1 MVRSS
6 GARERIAFV
15 ELWRLGDS
23 VLATGGLRTLRLARP
38 DAEIALVSNPAY
50 SDPLLRSGDYDVH
63 IPLAAFWT
71 RGLVARDKYLPW
83 TIDYG
88 AIVRAWRRL
97 RDFRA
102 DTYLLFRGDPREQ
115 LLFASVGHGSVVD
128 GRRRHPILPGT
139 QLLPAPVGGHRYL
152 EYVRHVQQWAGTEI
166 AVTPH
171 LANVRVAV
179 EPRPYVLLHPG
190 AGWVFRHW
198 KADKMAT
205 LADALTWILQ
215 PVGSAL
221 IVIGGPTERPLLEAI
236 GRAATAPLDVRY
248 PSLDELYGLVAGA
261 RAVVC
266 NNTATLHIAEALDV
280 PCAVMTGP
288 SDPVRWGI
296 FRSHS
301 RTVCRS
307 VGLPCH
313 PCLERQCVRAD
324 RPCIDEIGTAD
335 VIAALT
341 DIGILPAETAIIG
354 LGRAAS

>member
-1 MVRSS
+1 MVSPHR
-6 GARERIAFV
+6 RERIAFV

-50 SDPLLRSGDYDVH
+50 SDPLLRSGDYDIH

-88 AIVRAWRRL
+88 AIIHAWRRL
-97 RDFRA
+97 RAFRA
-102 DTYLLFRGDPREQ
+102 DSYLLFRGDPREQ
-115 LLFASVGHGSVVD
+115 LFFASVGHGEVVD
-128 GRRRHPILPGT
+128 ARRRHPIVPGT
-139 QLLPAPVGGHRYL
+139 RLLPAPAGGHRYV
-152 EYVRHVQQWAGTEI
+152 EYVRHVQQWAGTTV
-166 AVTPH
+166 AATPH
-171 LANVRVAV
+171 IANVRAAS
-179 EPRPYVLLHPG
+179 EPHPYVVLHPG

-198 KADKMAT
+198 KAGKLAT
-205 LADALTWILQ
+205 LADTLTARLRAAAADLIL
-215 PVGSAL
+215 VA
-221 IVIGGPTERPLLEAI
+221 GPMERPLLDAI
-236 GRAATAPLDVRY
+236 QHAASAPLDVRY
-248 PSLDELYGLVAGA
+248 PSLDELYGLAAGA

-288 SDPVRWGI
+288 SDPERWGV
-296 FRSHS
+296 FRPHS
-301 RTVCRS
+301 RNVCKS

-313 PCLERQCVRAD
+313 PCLERRCVRPD
-324 RPCIDEIGTAD
+324 RPCIDEIGVAD

-341 DIGILPAETAIIG
+341 DMRILTAETTRTG
-354 LGRAAS
+354 LGRPAS